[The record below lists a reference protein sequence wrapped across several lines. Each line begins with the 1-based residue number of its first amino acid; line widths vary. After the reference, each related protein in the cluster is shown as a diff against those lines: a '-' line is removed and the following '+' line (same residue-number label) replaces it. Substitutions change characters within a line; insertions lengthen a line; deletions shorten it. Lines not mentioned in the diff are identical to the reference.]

1 MKRLLIIVIFLSIA
15 IFLGT
20 RIAADPGYVLVAR
33 SHWTMEMPLWLAI
46 LLLMLLFFLGCGV
59 IRALSGIFHLPKRLR
74 LWLKQRRILRKERVI
89 QQTTLGALYQADT
102 HDVSELLPLV
112 RKQKWLSEG
121 SIRNIAQDNDY
132 KLLKNSLSLESL
144 KQNWKKLPVPLQK
157 KPCFLNLYVKELM
170 KYHCEQEAEL
180 LARKALNKHW
190 DSELA
195 FTYGLIDLKPSKQ
208 LKYAEH
214 WLIHH
219 NQDCGLL
226 LSLGRICMRMRLFGK
241 ARYYLESSLKLKP
254 TACAY
259 RILGELLE
267 SLGDMQ
273 LALNYYKTGLA
284 LKD

>member
-1 MKRLLIIVIFLSIA
+1 MRRLLIILIVLSIA

-46 LLLMLLFFLGCGV
+46 LLLVFLFFLGYGV
-59 IRALSGIFHLPKRLR
+59 IRALSGVFHLPKRLR

-102 HDVSELLPLV
+102 QDVSALLPLV

-121 SIRNIAQDNDY
+121 SIRNISQDNDY
-132 KLLKNSLSLESL
+132 KLLKNSVSLESL
-144 KQNWKKLPVPLQK
+144 KKTWEKLPVPLQK
-157 KPCFLNLYVKELM
+157 TPCFLNLYVRELM
-170 KYHCEQEAEL
+170 KYHRIQEAEF

-195 FTYGLIDLKPSKQ
+195 VTYGLIDLKPSKQ
-208 LKYAEH
+208 LRYAEH
-214 WLIHH
+214 WLIQH

-226 LSLGRICMRMRLFGK
+226 LSLGRICMRMKLVGK
-241 ARYYLESSLKLKP
+241 ARHYLESSLKLKP

-259 RILGELLE
+259 RILGELSE
-267 SLGDMQ
+267 GLGDRQ
-273 LALNYYKTGLA
+273 LALDYYKTGLA